1 MLSAKTIEKPSP
13 EPEQKLP
20 LDPEKQRKLEELSK
34 TSGLSIDTLKLIQA
48 TEKKVNARNENT
60 QQMLALQESKS
71 RFQTLNQLANQ
82 IRNVMLY

>member
-13 EPEQKLP
+13 ELEQKLP

-34 TSGLSIDTLKLIQA
+34 TSGLSIDTLRLIQA

-60 QQMLALQESKS
+60 QQMLA
-71 RFQTLNQLANQ
+71 
-82 IRNVMLY
+82 